1 MAVNPVGHLAEKGTD
16 NSNYNPQYAKNPTE
30 LGIAQT
36 EFHLHG
42 LRNKA
47 NQLFVDACND
57 RDNYDDTQR
66 QPLAYLR
73 KFFFKKTRHFVLAKT
88 GSEIRGKLE

>member
-1 MAVNPVGHLAEKGTD
+1 MPVNPVGHLAEKGTD
-16 NSNYNPQYAKNPTE
+16 DGNYNPNYAENPTE
-30 LGIAQT
+30 LGVAQT

-57 RDNYDDTQR
+57 RYNYDDTEW

-88 GSEIRGKLE
+88 GSEIRRKSE